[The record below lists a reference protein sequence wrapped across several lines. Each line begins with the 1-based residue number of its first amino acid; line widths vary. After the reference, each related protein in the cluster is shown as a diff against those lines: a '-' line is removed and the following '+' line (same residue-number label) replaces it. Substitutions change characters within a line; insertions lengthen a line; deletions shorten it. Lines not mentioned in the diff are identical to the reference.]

1 MDGSSGKTECERLG
15 VGSMSNISS
24 VSSVGLGCENDGH
37 RFVARLEVA
46 DIAASKSRGLMLRRG
61 GAGEELTTR
70 KGACVCAAELGDGD
84 GMDGGLVNKGRVMPA
99 AYSGCAGVGSGHGN
113 GESGGLGGASE
124 GRETGTGGESRTG
137 CRSGV
142 DGRLGA
148 VDEGDGGR
156 VTGLGAVDEGD
167 GCGCGEDSIGK
178 GSGKR
183 GWGGATRVHV
193 NETGGECER
202 EDASEYREDD
212 GL

>member
-1 MDGSSGKTECERLG
+1 
-15 VGSMSNISS
+15 MSNISS
-24 VSSVGLGCENDGH
+24 VSSVGLGRENDGH

-124 GRETGTGGESRTG
+124 GREAGTGSESRTG
-137 CRSGV
+137 CGSGV
-142 DGRLGA
+142 NGRLGA
-148 VDEGDGGR
+148 VDKGD
-156 VTGLGAVDEGD
+156 
-167 GCGCGEDSIGK
+167 
-178 GSGKR
+178 SG
-183 GWGGATRVHV
+183 
-193 NETGGECER
+193 
-202 EDASEYREDD
+202 
-212 GL
+212 